1 MNNKVDLS
9 KVVGSGCGPNT
20 VEIFDCH
27 EAAILDVERTESFV
41 SFSTG
46 AWQMQEADSSADSAS
61 LPSASASCPEKMM
74 LLKYHKYHIL
84 ISLLHRNTYDHSQ

>member
-9 KVVGSGCGPNT
+9 MVTGSGCGPNT

-46 AWQMQEADSSADSAS
+46 AWQMREADSSADSAS
-61 LPSASASCPEKMM
+61 PPSANASCSGKMM
-74 LLKYHKYHIL
+74 LLTYHEYHVL
-84 ISLLHRNTYDHSQ
+84 SSLHHRNTYDHSQ